1 MMTTDLIDR
10 YMPMGDIY
18 ATFETQYGT
27 AAADAIA
34 TAAGTGDETAV
45 NAAITQVRF
54 GNPLNTSTAAIF
66 AQQLATDPLAAP
78 LASANTVLSNTALS
92 FLKNP
97 MVLLVI
103 VGGLFLWMGGL
114 ALLKGSLKK

>member
-1 MMTTDLIDR
+1 
-10 YMPMGDIY
+10 MPGGDIY
-18 ATFETQYGT
+18 ASIESTYGT
-27 AAADAIA
+27 AAADAVA

-45 NAAITQVRF
+45 NTALAAAKF
-54 GNPLNTSTAAIF
+54 GNPLNTSTASIF
-66 AQQLATDPLAAP
+66 AQQIMTDPLAAP

-103 VGGLFLWMGGL
+103 AAALFFWMGGL
-114 ALLKGSLKK
+114 ALLKGSLKKQ

>member
-1 MMTTDLIDR
+1 MTTDLIDR